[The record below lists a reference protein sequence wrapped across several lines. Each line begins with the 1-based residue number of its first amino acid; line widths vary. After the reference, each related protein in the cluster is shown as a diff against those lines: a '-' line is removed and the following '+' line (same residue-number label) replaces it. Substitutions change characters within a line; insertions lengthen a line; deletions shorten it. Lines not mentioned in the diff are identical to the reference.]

1 MEEKTKSEAK
11 HTPGPWKST
20 VLRYGARI
28 ESDGASVA
36 WVGPDD
42 TRECADGRI
51 VEVMTKRAVA
61 NARLIAAAPDL
72 LEALKDLVECDCA
85 AYELD
90 AANCEHAR
98 ARAAIARAEGPVMS
112 TPTPTTSAE
121 MLAEHRRTLGQLERM
136 QVMTKHLA
144 KTDPLAEEI
153 AAAIKGTKAIIAKA
167 EGGE

>member
-1 MEEKTKSEAK
+1 MSTPKNEPK

-20 VLRYGARI
+20 VLRDGARI

-61 NARLIAAAPDL
+61 NAHLIAAAPDL
-72 LEALKDLVECDCA
+72 L
-85 AYELD
+85 
-90 AANCEHAR
+90 
-98 ARAAIARAEGPVMS
+98 
-112 TPTPTTSAE
+112 
-121 MLAEHRRTLGQLERM
+121 AEHHRTLGQLERM
-136 QVMTKHLA
+136 QSMTKHLS

-153 AAAIKGTKAIIAKA
+153 ASAIKGTKAIIAKA
-167 EGGE
+167 EGRS